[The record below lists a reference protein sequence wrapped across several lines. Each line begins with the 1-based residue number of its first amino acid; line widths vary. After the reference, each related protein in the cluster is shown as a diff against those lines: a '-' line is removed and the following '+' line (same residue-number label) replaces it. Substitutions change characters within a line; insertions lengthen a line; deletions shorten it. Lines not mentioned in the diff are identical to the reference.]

1 MNRNNKILLASA
13 ITLATMNTNALPFA
27 PTDARAMAMGGTGVS
42 SSEVASTVQF
52 NPALLANT
60 RSDDHF
66 GLKIP
71 QVGVSIADDGG
82 FIDEVE
88 DFDERSPNAEPNS
101 DSTNIDLLDETLTS
115 ATGSLG
121 LEKLT
126 QALGEMS
133 NPATPAD
140 FTSAKQ
146 KLTDSVDHLD
156 GLLFSST
163 TATPALVTHSNAV
176 ADDMDDLNGKSL
188 RLNLGANI
196 ALAVPGKN
204 FSMALSATGGA
215 VFSGRVNINSQDTD
229 ILRNYSAATAAY
241 LGKVSELETAINTV
255 TPNTLPTTQ
264 QQADIDAKK
273 LAVEQ
278 FSYSG
283 EDGTPIFAGGEL
295 IADDADFKSQVQM
308 VGVGTT
314 ELGLTASRVF
324 KIEGHDI
331 AFGLTPK
338 LQKVTIFDYTQDLD
352 GEECTDN
359 NGDGDT
365 NDSGE
370 CVEVSFDSDA
380 VTDSTEEYNSFNID
394 IGTAYQFG
402 AEKQFQAGLVIKNVI
417 PKEYESSPYVLS
429 NGSEGIIVKM
439 NPMVRAGISHK
450 TSWSKVAFDLD
461 LTKNDPVAF
470 EDSTQYAAIGAELD
484 LFRFAQLR
492 AGYRANLA
500 ASDQDVMTFGIG
512 LSPFAVHLD
521 IGLMANPS
529 DVEKEA
535 GVALELGVE
544 F

>member
-1 MNRNNKILLASA
+1 MNTNKKIILASA

-42 SSEVASTVQF
+42 SSEVASTIQF

-88 DFDERSPNAEPNS
+88 DFDEESSNAPGTGL
-101 DSTNIDLLDETLTS
+101 TNVDLLEQTLTD
-115 ATGSLG
+115 ATGSQG
-121 LEKLT
+121 LVKLT
-126 QALGEMS
+126 NALNTISTAPDAGS
-133 NPATPAD
+133 IIA
-140 FTSAKQ
+140 AKAA
-146 KLTDSVDHLD
+146 LDESVTYLD
-156 GLLFSST
+156 GKLFSNTPST
-163 TATPALVTHSNAV
+163 TPDLVLHSNAV
-176 ADDMDDLNGKSL
+176 ADDIDDLNGKTL
-188 RLNLGANI
+188 RLNVGANV
-196 ALAVPGKN
+196 ALAIPSKK
-204 FSMALSATGGA
+204 FSMAFSTGGSA
-215 VFSGRVNINSQDTD
+215 VFSGRVIVDSNDTD

-241 LGKVSELETAINTV
+241 LTEIDKLQDLIDNLGGSTTEAQVKAQEAAVSSFNYGGA
-255 TPNTLPTTQ
+255 PGQ
-264 QQADIDAKK
+264 
-273 LAVEQ
+273 
-278 FSYSG
+278 G
-283 EDGTPIFAGGEL
+283 GTPIFANGEL
-295 IADDADFKSQVQM
+295 VADDADLYSQVQM
-308 VGVGTT
+308 VGVATAD
-314 ELGLTASRVF
+314 LGITVSRVF
-324 KIEGHDI
+324 KIKNYDI
-331 AFGLTPK
+331 AFGITPK

-352 GEECTDN
+352 GKDE
-359 NGDGDT
+359 NG
-365 NDSGE
+365 ND
-370 CVEVSFDSDA
+370 VEFDSD
-380 VTDSTEEYNSFNID
+380 SITENTEDYNSFNLD

-402 AEKQFQAGLVIKNVI
+402 TENQFQAGLVIKNLI

-429 NGSEGIIVKM
+429 NGAQGTHVKM

-500 ASDQDVMTFGIG
+500 ASDQDIMTFGIG

-529 DVEKEA
+529 DIEKEV
-535 GVALELGVE
+535 GVAVEFGVE

>member
-1 MNRNNKILLASA
+1 
-13 ITLATMNTNALPFA
+13 
-27 PTDARAMAMGGTGVS
+27 
-42 SSEVASTVQF
+42 
-52 NPALLANT
+52 
-60 RSDDHF
+60 
-66 GLKIP
+66 
-71 QVGVSIADDGG
+71 
-82 FIDEVE
+82 
-88 DFDERSPNAEPNS
+88 
-101 DSTNIDLLDETLTS
+101 
-115 ATGSLG
+115 
-121 LEKLT
+121 
-126 QALGEMS
+126 MS

>member
-1 MNRNNKILLASA
+1 MNTNKKIILASA

-71 QVGVSIADDGG
+71 QAGVSIADDGG

-88 DFDERSPNAEPNS
+88 DFDEESVNAPGTGL
-101 DSTNIDLLDETLTS
+101 TNVDLLEQTLND
-115 ATGSLG
+115 ATGSQG
-121 LEKLT
+121 LDKLSN
-126 QALGEMS
+126 ALTAIK
-133 NPATPAD
+133 NAATPA
-140 FTSAKQ
+140 AVLAAQ
-146 KLTDSVDHLD
+146 TDLNASVNYLD
-156 GLLFSST
+156 GKLFTT
-163 TATPALVTHSNAV
+163 TAGATPDLVLHSNAV
-176 ADDMDDLNGKSL
+176 ADDIDDLNGKAL
-188 RLNLGANI
+188 RLNVGANI
-196 ALAVPGKN
+196 ALAIPSKK
-204 FSMALSATGGA
+204 FSMAVSTGGSA
-215 VFSGRVNINSQDTD
+215 VFSGRVIVNSNDTD

-241 LGKVSELETAINTV
+241 LSEVA
-255 TPNTLPTTQ
+255 TLQ
-264 QQADIDAKK
+264 QLMSDLQADPLNSVKADS
-273 LAVEQ
+273 VQTQEGVV
-278 FSYSG
+278 SG
-283 EDGTPIFAGGEL
+283 FNYGGAPGQGDTPIFANGEL
-295 IADDADFKSQVQM
+295 VADDADLNSQVQM
-308 VGVGTT
+308 VGVATAD
-314 ELGLTASRVF
+314 LGLTVSRVF
-324 KIEGHDI
+324 KIKNHDI
-331 AFGLTPK
+331 AFGITPK

-352 GEECTDN
+352 GKDE
-359 NGDGDT
+359 NG
-365 NDSGE
+365 ND
-370 CVEVSFDSDA
+370 VEFDSDS
-380 VTDSTEEYNSFNID
+380 VTENTEDYNSFNLD

-402 AEKQFQAGLVIKNVI
+402 AENQFQAGLVIKNLI

-429 NGSEGIIVKM
+429 NGAQGTLVKM
-439 NPMVRAGISHK
+439 NPMVRAGISHT

-535 GVALELGVE
+535 GVAVEFGVE

>member
-88 DFDERSPNAEPNS
+88 DFDERSPNAEPTS

>member
-1 MNRNNKILLASA
+1 MNTNKKIILASA

-71 QVGVSIADDGG
+71 QAGVSIADDGG

-88 DFDERSPNAEPNS
+88 DFDERSPNAKPNS

-115 ATGSLG
+115 ATGPLG

-126 QALGEMS
+126 QALDEMS

-140 FTSAKQ
+140 FTNAKQ
-146 KLTDSVDHLD
+146 KLAASVDHLD

-163 TATPALVTHSNAV
+163 TAAPALVTHSNAV

-196 ALAVPGKN
+196 ALAVPSKS
-204 FSMALSATGGA
+204 FSMALSTAGGA
-215 VFSGRVNINSQDTD
+215 VFSGRVIINSQDTD

-241 LGKVSELETAINTV
+241 LGKVSELETAINAV
-255 TPNTLPTTQ
+255 TPNTLPTTEQ
-264 QQADIDAKK
+264 QIDIDAKK
-273 LAVEQ
+273 QAVEQ
-278 FSYSG
+278 FSYNG
-283 EDGTPIFAGGEL
+283 EDGTPIFTGGEL
-295 IADDADFKSQVQM
+295 VADDADFKSQVQV

-324 KIEGHDI
+324 KIQGHDI

-365 NDSGE
+365 RDPGE

-380 VTDSTEEYNSFNID
+380 ITDSTEEYNSFNLD

-402 AEKQFQAGLVIKNVI
+402 AENQFQAGLVIKNLI

-429 NGSEGIIVKM
+429 NGAQGTLVKM

-535 GVALELGVE
+535 GVAVEFGVE